1 MVIAR
6 LWRETGWL
14 YERAYSATAVME
26 AIGRLSAHSTSHR
39 FAWRGLSSADYAL
52 TSSLHRRLEEDGA
65 SITEE
70 VVREKELR
78 ILREARR
85 WGLGVEG
92 GQLVDDLQLLA
103 DLQHF
108 GVPTRLIDVTS
119 NPMTALWFA
128 SRDSRTSGTARSG
141 LLVGINMSWYREE
154 SGGVGK
160 PQTVFKTVGAPPTTW
175 AELSGGLGHR
185 LSTGLGLD
193 TPFVVS
199 SSVPNPRL
207 LAQEGYFLASAHP
220 HASPSPLASLRMD
233 VPQGDP
239 SVTRELFT
247 NPRSRGNPRKLPF
260 VAIIIPS
267 RAKQQLRTYLKNTY
281 SRTAKRL
288 FPDFTGFREHG
299 AW

>member
-6 LWRETGWL
+6 LWRDTGWL
-14 YERAYSATAVME
+14 YESPYSATDVME

-52 TSSLHRRLEEDGA
+52 TSSLHRWLEEEGV
-65 SITEE
+65 SITEQT
-70 VVREKELR
+70 VREKELK

-128 SRDSRTSGTARSG
+128 TRDSRSSRAAKSG

-154 SGGVGK
+154 SDGARK
-160 PQTVFKTVGAPPTTW
+160 PQTVFKTIGAPPTTW
-175 AELSGGLGHR
+175 AELGGGLGHR
-185 LSTGLGLD
+185 LTTGLALD

-207 LAQEGYFLASAHP
+207 LAQEGYFLASAHSD
-220 HASPSPLASLRMD
+220 ASRGPLASLKMD
-233 VPQGDP
+233 VPQGDS
-239 SVTRELFT
+239 SVTRDLFAS
-247 NPRSRGNPRKLPF
+247 PKSRGNPRKLPF

-267 RAKQQLRTYLKNTY
+267 GAKRQLRTYLKNTY

-288 FPDFTGFREHG
+288 FPDFAGFHDHG